1 MALQNTDLFVVQSQ
15 SDKKLYSLKLSDL
28 IAEVEAGGGVVFKGA
43 VDLNNPPASSGVSLP
58 AGNGDFYMVE
68 SDAPAIDSGWVMQG
82 SETSAS
88 KGDRVIYDGDDA
100 SWLLI
105 TSGTDEAGTVTGVV
119 ATLPLE
125 SDGDAVEP
133 VLSILPAR
141 TTTAAGAA
149 GDGKG
154 TAGSVAKLAEAAD
167 VAHDGT
173 GDATAVVTADLLK
186 QTNAIVEGLVLS
198 PGGVTTVTTTNA
210 DGNDALTI
218 SPTSGNVVV
227 EVATAA
233 DDGSAY
239 GVVQVASASDITN
252 GTSGAG
258 AVVDASQLA
267 AEIEPLPKTAVIS
280 VTEGGTDIVTGAVKV
295 TTTNDAT
302 NANEKNVTVGVAVE
316 TFCPYDFSSLTDIN
330 A

>member
-15 SDKKLYSLKLSDL
+15 TDKKLYSLKVSDL
-28 IAEVEAGGGVVFKGA
+28 IAEVEAGGGVVFKGTA
-43 VDLNNPPASSGVSLP
+43 NLNNPPASSGITLP
-58 AGNGDFYMVE
+58 AGNGDFYMVDP
-68 SDAPAIDSGWVMQG
+68 DAPSIDVGWVMQG
-82 SETSAS
+82 SETSAT
-88 KGDRVIYDGDDA
+88 KGDRIIYDGDNNN
-100 SWLLI
+100 WILI
-105 TSGTDEAGTVTGVV
+105 TTGSAEAGTVTGVV

-125 SDGDAVEP
+125 SDGDDVEP
-133 VLSILPAR
+133 VISIKTAR
-141 TTTAAGAA
+141 TSTAATDS

-154 TAGSVAKLAEAAD
+154 TAGAVAKLAEATD

-198 PGGVTTVTTTNA
+198 PGGVTTVTTTDAN
-210 DGNDALTI
+210 GNSALTI
-218 SPTSGNVVV
+218 SPTSGNVQV
-227 EVATAA
+227 EIETA
-233 DDGSAY
+233 DETSY
-239 GVVQVASASDITN
+239 GVVQLASASEILA
-252 GTSGAG
+252 GTAGAS

-267 AEIEPLPKTAVIS
+267 DAIEPLPKTAVKS

-295 TTTNDAT
+295 VTTADIANS
-302 NANEKNVTVGVAVE
+302 NEKDVTLGVAIE